1 MQVFQCPR
9 RQRLYVCMGYVYG
22 AAIWSEISSCF
33 TGTLN
38 GESPALNGDG
48 FSIKYKRAPVPHKLI
63 MPNRIRTIRWAHA
76 HDSTHHLSDGSRHFK
91 LRQIAHYGARLEEPR
106 LDVR

>member
-1 MQVFQCPR
+1 MRMALCM
-9 RQRLYVCMGYVYG
+9 YGVCQWPMELR
-22 AAIWSEISSCF
+22 SEISSRF

-48 FSIKYKRAPVPHKLI
+48 FSVKYKRASVPHKLV
-63 MPNRIRTIRWAHA
+63 MPNHIRTIRWARA
-76 HDSTHHLSDGSRHFK
+76 HVSTDNLSDGSRHLK
-91 LRQIAHYGARLEEPR
+91 LRQIAHYGARLEKPR